1 MSGYLEGTDRGQTT
15 LFPDRLEDWICE
27 DNPVRVVDL
36 FVGEIDL
43 AEFGFGRT
51 SPASTGRPGY
61 HPSVLLKLFIYG
73 YLNRVP
79 SSRALEREAGRNVE
93 VIWLTGQLAPDH
105 KTIADFR
112 RDNGDAIRKTCAQF
126 VELCRRIGV
135 LKGDRVAIDGSKFKA
150 LNNRDKNFTAG
161 KIASRIAHLEAS
173 VERYIDEMARIDRQE
188 EGEAR
193 MEKLAHLHR
202 RYGRIR
208 QEIQRL
214 QNIDQA
220 LKDGPD
226 NQISLTDP
234 DSRSMAT
241 SAKGSGF
248 VGYNAQAAV
257 DTKTHLIVTHDVI
270 NDGHDRE
277 QLSPMAKGVKTAL
290 GRDEMSA
297 VADKGY
303 FSGREILACH
313 ETGITTTLPRP
324 ETSGNRSNGMY
335 VKADF
340 AYVADADVYRCLA
353 GETLTYR
360 YTTEEA
366 GPVVRRY
373 WTNVCQA
380 CPLRARC
387 TTGKERRITCWE
399 HEHLIE
405 AMHDRMSRDPALMGL
420 RRSTV
425 EHPFGTIK
433 AWMGATHFRMR
444 RRSSRGRIDPLIAD
458 SPALRERVNP
468 VRSRDAGNSM
478 LSKDIVDCAVSRSFR
493 TDRVDPTPSFRI
505 QKRG

>member
-1 MSGYLEGTDRGQTT
+1 MSGYIEGTDRGQTT
-15 LFPDRLEDWICE
+15 LFPDRLEDWIGE
-27 DNPVRVVDL
+27 DNLVRIIDL
-36 FVGEIDL
+36 FVDELDL
-43 AEFGFGRT
+43 LELGFARAC
-51 SPASTGRPGY
+51 PASTGRPGY

-93 VIWLTGQLAPDH
+93 VMWLTGRLVPDH

-112 RDNGDAIRKTCAQF
+112 RDNGSAIRKTCAQF

-135 LKGDRVAIDGSKFKA
+135 LKGECVAIDGSKLKA
-150 LNNRDKNFTAG
+150 VNNRDKNFTKG

-173 VERYIDEMARIDRQE
+173 VERYIDEMVRVDRQE
-188 EGEAR
+188 AGEAR
-193 MEKLAHLHR
+193 TEKLANLHR

-214 QNIDQA
+214 QDMEQA
-220 LKDGPD
+220 LKEVPE

-241 SAKGSGF
+241 SAKGTGF

-257 DTKTHLIVTHDVI
+257 DTETHLIVTHDVI

-277 QLSPMAKGVKTAL
+277 QLSPMAKGAKAAL
-290 GRDEMSA
+290 GRDDMSA

-313 ETGITTTLPRP
+313 EDGITTTLPRP
-324 ETSGNRSNGMY
+324 ETSGNRSKGMY
-335 VKADF
+335 VKLDF
-340 AYVADADVYRCLA
+340 AYDTDADVYRCPA

-366 GPVVRRY
+366 GLVVRRY
-373 WTNVCQA
+373 WTSVCLT
-380 CPLRARC
+380 CPLKARC
-387 TTGKERRITCWE
+387 TTGRERRITRWE
-399 HEHLIE
+399 HEHLID
-405 AMHDRMSRDPALMGL
+405 AMRDRMSRDPALMGL

-444 RRSSRGRIDPLIAD
+444 RLGNVRTEMAFHVLAYNMKRMISLIGVRGLLAAI
-458 SPALRERVNP
+458 PA
-468 VRSRDAGNSM
+468 
-478 LSKDIVDCAVSRSFR
+478 
-493 TDRVDPTPSFRI
+493 
-505 QKRG
+505 

>member
-1 MSGYLEGTDRGQTT
+1 MSGYIEGTDRGQTT
-15 LFPDRLEDWICE
+15 LFPERLEDWIDE
-27 DNPVRVVDL
+27 DNPVRVIDL
-36 FVGEIDL
+36 FVDEIDL
-43 AEFGFGRT
+43 AEFGFART
-51 SPASTGRPGY
+51 FPAQTGRPGY

-93 VIWLTGQLAPDH
+93 VMWLTGRLAPDH

-112 RDNGDAIRKTCAQF
+112 RDNGTAIRKTCARF

-135 LKGDRVAIDGSKFKA
+135 LKGECVAIDGSKFKA
-150 LNNRDKNFTAG
+150 VNNRDKNFTKS

-173 VERYIDEMARIDRQE
+173 VERYIDEMVRVDRQE

-193 MEKLAHLHR
+193 IEKLAHLGR
-202 RYGRIR
+202 RHGRIR

-214 QNIDQA
+214 QDMDRA
-220 LKDGPD
+220 VKSAPD
-226 NQISLTDP
+226 NQISLTDL
-234 DSRSMAT
+234 DARAMAT

-257 DTKTHLIVTHDVI
+257 DAETHLIVTHDVI

-277 QLSPMAKGVKTAL
+277 QLSPMARAAKTAL

-313 ETGITTTLPRP
+313 EDGITTTLPRP
-324 ETSGNRSNGMY
+324 ETSGNRVKGKY

-340 AYVADADVYRCLA
+340 AYDAGADVYRCPA

-360 YTTEEA
+360 YTTEED
-366 GPVVRRY
+366 GLVLRRY
-373 WTNVCQA
+373 WASVCQS
-380 CPLRARC
+380 CPLKARC
-387 TTGKERRITCWE
+387 TTGRERRITRWE
-399 HEHLIE
+399 HEHLVD
-405 AMHDRMSRDPALMGL
+405 AMRDRMSRDPALMAL
-420 RRSTV
+420 RRSTA

-444 RRSSRGRIDPLIAD
+444 RLKHVRTEMAFHVLAYNIKRMIALIGVRGLLAAI
-458 SPALRERVNP
+458 PA
-468 VRSRDAGNSM
+468 
-478 LSKDIVDCAVSRSFR
+478 
-493 TDRVDPTPSFRI
+493 
-505 QKRG
+505 

>member
-1 MSGYLEGTDRGQTT
+1 MSRYIEGTDRGQMT
-15 LFPDRLEDWICE
+15 LFPDRLEDWIGE

-36 FVGEIDL
+36 FVDEIDL
-43 AEFGFGRT
+43 AELGCGRVA
-51 SPASTGRPGY
+51 PALTGRPGY

-93 VIWLTGQLAPDH
+93 VMWLTGRLAPDH

-112 RDNGDAIRKTCAQF
+112 RDNGPAIRKTCAQF

-135 LKGDRVAIDGSKFKA
+135 LKGECIAIDGSKFKA
-150 LNNRDKNFTAG
+150 VNNRDKNFTKG

-173 VERYIDEMARIDRQE
+173 IDRYLKEMVRIDRQE

-193 MEKLAHLHR
+193 AEKIANLAQR
-202 RYGRIR
+202 SDRIR

-214 QNIDQA
+214 QDMDQA
-220 LKDGPD
+220 LKEAPD
-226 NQISLTDP
+226 SQISLTDP
-234 DSRSMAT
+234 DARSMAT
-241 SAKGSGF
+241 SARGSGF
-248 VGYNAQAAV
+248 VGYNAQAAT
-257 DTKTHLIVTHDVI
+257 DTETHLIVTHDVI

-277 QLSPMAKGVKTAL
+277 QLSPMAKEAKAVL
-290 GRDEMSA
+290 GRDEIR
-297 VADKGY
+297 VLADKGY

-313 ETGITTTLPRP
+313 EEGITTTLPRP
-324 ETSGNRSNGMY
+324 ETSGNRKKGMY

-340 AYVADADVYRCLA
+340 AYDADGDVYHCPA
-353 GETLTYR
+353 GETLTHR

-366 GPVVRRY
+366 GLVVHRY
-373 WTNVCQA
+373 WTNHCQT
-380 CPLRARC
+380 CKIKARC
-387 TTGKERRITCWE
+387 TTGKERRITRWE
-399 HEHLIE
+399 HEHLVE

-444 RRSSRGRIDPLIAD
+444 RLRNVRTEMAFHVLAYNIKRMISLIGVRALLAAI
-458 SPALRERVNP
+458 PA
-468 VRSRDAGNSM
+468 
-478 LSKDIVDCAVSRSFR
+478 
-493 TDRVDPTPSFRI
+493 
-505 QKRG
+505 